1 MPSALGSP
9 EQRTPLR
16 AQGRDEG
23 KSDVPD
29 RERGGGGGSE
39 RAGRE
44 KGVRREPPQ
53 CSDTKPMNSIVPALS
68 PRRRGSPS

>member
-16 AQGRDEG
+16 AQGSDEG

-29 RERGGGGGSE
+29 RERGGGGGSG
-39 RAGRE
+39 RARSE

-53 CSDTKPMNSIVPALS
+53 CSDTKPMNSIVPPRS